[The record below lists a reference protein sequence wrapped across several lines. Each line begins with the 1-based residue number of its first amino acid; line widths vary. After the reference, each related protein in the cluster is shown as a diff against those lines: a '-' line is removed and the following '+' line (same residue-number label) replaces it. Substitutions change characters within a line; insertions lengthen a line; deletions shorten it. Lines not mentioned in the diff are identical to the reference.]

1 MLAVSP
7 WAWLV
12 LAGTV
17 EVAWSQ
23 SIKPTESFTRPLPT
37 ILCFVLGAGSVYLLT
52 QAMAALPVGT
62 SYVVFTGIGA
72 VGAVLL
78 GIAVSGDPVTLPRL
92 VGLALILAGVVV
104 CHLAETA

>member
-1 MLAVSP
+1 MSP
-7 WAWLV
+7 WAWLL

-23 SIKPTESFTRPLPT
+23 SIKPTDSFTRPLPT
-37 ILCFVLGAGSVYLLT
+37 VVCFVLGASSVYLLT
-52 QAMAALPVGT
+52 RAMQALPVGT

-72 VGAVLL
+72 LGAVTL
-78 GIAVSGDPVTLPRL
+78 GIVLSGDPVSAPRL
-92 VGLALILAGVVV
+92 SGIALIVVGVVV